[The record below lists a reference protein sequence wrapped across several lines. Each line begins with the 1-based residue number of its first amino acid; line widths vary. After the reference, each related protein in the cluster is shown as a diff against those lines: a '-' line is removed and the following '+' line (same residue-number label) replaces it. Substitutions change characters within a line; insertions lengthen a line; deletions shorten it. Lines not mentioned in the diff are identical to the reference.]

1 MAVARFSSWKR
12 EWLYV
17 DGMDLA
23 RRTLSFR
30 PSPPVSSV
38 SSETNDPVAALRQ
51 VARKE
56 LPLYAR

>member
-30 PSPPVSSV
+30 PSPPVSS
-38 SSETNDPVAALRQ
+38 ETNDPVAALRQ